1 MEDIRDTH
9 TRVPLPYLRAWR
21 QRAGLTRS
29 ELARRA
35 HVGESMI
42 ARIELAAGRAN
53 ALAVAR
59 LAAGLGLS
67 EERLRRDPA
76 SQMPH
81 TLSRED
87 TPS

>member
-1 MEDIRDTH
+1 VEDIRDTH

-21 QRAGLTRS
+21 QRAGLSRS
-29 ELARRA
+29 ALAQRA
-35 HVGESMI
+35 HIGESTI

-53 ALAVAR
+53 PLAVAR
-59 LAAGLGLS
+59 LAAGLGIS
-67 EERLRRDPA
+67 AERLVRDPA

-81 TLSRED
+81 ALSRED